1 MSCRPFH
8 MLFASC
14 CALLLAV
21 ATLPAQADIPDE
33 TFTALGLTRDA
44 TPKQLYDALV
54 ERYHDPKQGHGKG
67 AFGDLWEP
75 TAFTRYLEPKTLY
88 EAPAELDFEVT
99 RGQCVECHQALTPG
113 WVHSWRKSVHGN
125 LDEIRKLP
133 ASDSRAYKQ
142 VLITQAE
149 ANLHS
154 LGLLASGKPLR
165 EVGCIDCHM
174 AVGAEKGNHKADL
187 NMPDSAACGQCHL
200 QQFAERESERDTI
213 TWPQKQWPDGRPS
226 HALSWQANVET
237 AIWAGMAQRE
247 VADGCSMCH
256 TMQNTCNSCHTR
268 HEFSAAEA
276 RKPETCSTCHNGVD
290 HNEFEAFSLSKHGVI
305 YATQGASWDWEQP
318 LSAALGAGGQTG
330 PTCQT
335 CHMEYQGEYGH
346 NLVRKVRWGFEPKPE
361 IADNLDHEWFEQRKQ
376 AWLGTCANCHSRS
389 FAGAYLDMM
398 DEGTKQGIELVKEAR
413 GVMDRLYAD
422 KLLVGQTSNR
432 PAPPKPDADSPGAFA
447 GLFFSAGNFPTAI
460 DYEFAEMWEQHIMK
474 HFKGLAHVH
483 PGGFTYSEGWSR
495 LVRSLARIKD
505 ADTQLREKHALLLRV
520 EALEAGGTKQGWRL
534 DLDTPA
540 RRVAAGSAGVSL
552 AGLGL
557 GVMLLPAFRRR
568 RQH

>member
-1 MSCRPFH
+1 MPRH
-8 MLFASC
+8 LLHLLFGLLCSV
-14 CALLLAV
+14 LLLV
-21 ATLPAQADIPDE
+21 ALPARADIPDE
-33 TFTALGLTRDA
+33 TYEALGLTKEA
-44 TPKQLYDALV
+44 SPKELYDALV
-54 ERYHDPKQGHGKG
+54 KRYHDPKQGHGKG

-75 TAFTRYLEPKTLY
+75 TPFTRYLDPKTLY
-88 EAPAELDFEVT
+88 VAPDMDFEAS
-99 RGQCVECHQALTPG
+99 RDECVECHASVTPG
-113 WVHSWRKSVHGN
+113 WVHSWQKSVHGD
-125 LDEIRKLP
+125 LDEIRNLP
-133 ASDSRAYKQ
+133 EDDSRAYKKDLIDQ
-142 VLITQAE
+142 VE

-154 LGLLASGKPLR
+154 MGVLPDGQKLGD
-165 EVGCIDCHM
+165 VGCIDCHM
-174 AVGAEKGNHKADL
+174 GVGKQTGNHKADL
-187 NMPDSAACGQCHL
+187 HMPDAANCGQCHV

-213 TWPQKQWPDGRPS
+213 TWPQEQWPAGRPS

-247 VADGCSMCH
+247 VADGCSLCH

-290 HNEFEAFSLSKHGVI
+290 HNEFEAFSLSKHGVV
-305 YATQGASWDWEQP
+305 YKTQGASWDWEKP
-318 LSAALGAGGQTG
+318 LAAALGEGGQTG

-335 CHMEYQGEYGH
+335 CHMEYNGEYGH

-361 IADNLDHEWFEQRKQ
+361 IADNLDHEWFADRKESWVQ
-376 AWLGTCANCHSRS
+376 TCSNCHSPAFARS
-389 FAGAYLDMM
+389 YLDMM

-413 GVMDRLYAD
+413 GVMNKLYED
-422 KLLVGQTSNR
+422 KLLVGQTTNR
-432 PAPPKPDADSPGAFA
+432 PAPPKPDADSAGAFA

-495 LVRSLARIKD
+495 LIRSLARIKD
-505 ADTQLREKHALLLRV
+505 TDTQLREKAALMLRV
-520 EALEAGGTKQGWRL
+520 EALEAAGGKQGWL
-534 DLDTPA
+534 DFDTPMKRA
-540 RRVAAGSAGVSL
+540 AAGGAGVTL

-557 GVMLLPAFRRR
+557 GLMLLPVFRRR
-568 RQH
+568 RRS

>member
-1 MSCRPFH
+1 MPRLS
-8 MLFASC
+8 LS
-14 CALLLAV
+14 LLLGLCCSVLLA
-21 ATLPAQADIPDE
+21 AAPPARADIPDE
-33 TFTALGLTRDA
+33 TYAALGLSRDA
-44 TPKQLYDALV
+44 SPKDLYEALV
-54 ERYHDPKQGHGKG
+54 RRYHDPEQGHGKG

-75 TAFTRYLEPKTLY
+75 TPFTRYLDPKTLY
-88 EAPAELDFEVT
+88 VAPDMDFEAT
-99 RGQCVECHQALTPG
+99 RDECVECHTTVTPG
-113 WVHSWRKSVHGN
+113 WVHSWQRSVHGD
-125 LDEIRKLP
+125 LDEIRNLP
-133 ASDSRAYKQ
+133 ADDSRAYKKELIDQ
-142 VLITQAE
+142 VE

-154 LGLLASGKPLR
+154 MGVLPEGQALGNVS
-165 EVGCIDCHM
+165 CIDCHM
-174 AVGAEKGNHKADL
+174 GVGKAEGNHKADL
-187 NMPDSAACGQCHL
+187 YMPDAANCGQCHV
-200 QQFAERESERDTI
+200 QQFAERESERDTL
-213 TWPQKQWPDGRPS
+213 TWPQEQWPAGRPS

-247 VADGCSMCH
+247 VADGCSLCH

-305 YATQGASWDWEQP
+305 YAAQGASWDWEKP
-318 LSAALGAGGQTG
+318 LAAALGEGGQTG

-335 CHMEYQGEYGH
+335 CHMEYNGEYGH

-361 IADNLDHEWFEQRKQ
+361 IADNLGHEWFQDRKESWVQ
-376 AWLGTCANCHSRS
+376 TCSNCHSPAFARS
-389 FAGAYLDMM
+389 YLDMM

-413 GVMDRLYAD
+413 GVMNRLYED
-422 KLLVGQTSNR
+422 KLLVGQTTNR
-432 PAPPKPDADSPGAFA
+432 PAPPAPDADSPGAFA

-495 LVRSLARIKD
+495 LIRSLARIKD
-505 ADTQLREKHALLLRV
+505 TDTQLREKAALMQRV
-520 EALEAGGTKQGWRL
+520 EALEAAGGRQGWL
-534 DLDTPA
+534 DLDTPMKRA
-540 RRVAAGSAGVSL
+540 AAGGAGVTL

-557 GVMLLPAFRRR
+557 GLMLLPAFRRR
-568 RQH
+568 RRG